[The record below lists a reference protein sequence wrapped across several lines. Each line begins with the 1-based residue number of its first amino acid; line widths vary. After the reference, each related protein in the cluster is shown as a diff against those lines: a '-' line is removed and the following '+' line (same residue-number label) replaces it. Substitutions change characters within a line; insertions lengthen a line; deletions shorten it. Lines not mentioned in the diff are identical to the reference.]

1 MALRSPAEMLSSR
14 LVACVNEVVLCAELR
29 NAQAMDTRN
38 PDDTLTAEL
47 PQFLRESMK
56 PVTNVRCEPVE

>member
-38 PDDTLTAEL
+38 SDDTLTAEF
-47 PQFLRESMK
+47 PQFLRQPME
-56 PVTNVRCEPVE
+56 PITNVGREPIE